1 MFFDGNRKV
10 MKTDNK
16 TNSLRK
22 RNKTSQTRPEPV
34 PKMSDSV
41 DTSELPIQESDYLE
55 IDCEFVS
62 R

>member
-1 MFFDGNRKV
+1 MFYDGNRKV
-10 MKTDNK
+10 IKTDNK

-22 RNKTSQTRPEPV
+22 RNKTPQTRPEPV
-34 PKMSDSV
+34 PKMCDSM